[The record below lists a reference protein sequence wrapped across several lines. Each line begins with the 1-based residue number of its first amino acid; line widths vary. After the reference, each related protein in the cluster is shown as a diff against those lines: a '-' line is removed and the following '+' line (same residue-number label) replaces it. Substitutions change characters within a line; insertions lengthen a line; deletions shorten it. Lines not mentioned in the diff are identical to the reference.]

1 MKKHLCMLSAAVV
14 IGALRANYSRYPKHC
29 KMLLFFAETDT
40 AEDSSPTKDSSK
52 KKNHMKGKQ
61 QGENTISEKKN
72 KKNKQHMKGKQQGEN
87 TNPEKKN
94 KKNKQSPVPDTDKG
108 QGHSKSSDKLG
119 QGQQQPA
126 SMENKL
132 EHQKEALQHNKHKQ
146 KHDKHG
152 QKHNKREQSEFKQ
165 NKSKLNNNPDSQTF
179 KPGKFKK
186 FKKGKNKE

>member
-1 MKKHLCMLSAAVV
+1 MKKHLCMSSAAVV
-14 IGALRANYSRYPKHC
+14 IGALRANYLRYPQHS
-29 KMLLFFAETDT
+29 KMLLFFTETDI

-52 KKNHMKGKQ
+52 KKKH
-61 QGENTISEKKN
+61 I
-72 KKNKQHMKGKQQGEN
+72 KGKQQGEN

-94 KKNKQSPVPDTDKG
+94 KQHMKGKQQGENRNPEKKNKQSPVPNTNKG
-108 QGHSKSSDKLG
+108 QGHSESSDKLG

-126 SMENKL
+126 STEDKL
-132 EHQKEALQHNKHKQ
+132 EHQKEELQHNKHKQ
-146 KHDKHG
+146 KHDKHK
-152 QKHNKREQSEFKQ
+152 QKHNKREQSELKQ